1 MAAPTNGSGKQPAD
15 PPPETKGARRTDDV
29 EDQRPPPAG
38 AGTAG
43 IPSFVQ
49 RLIRRENL
57 QEKGGLLL
65 QALGLL
71 FSLLSAIIMA
81 SNKHGDWM
89 DFDRYDE
96 YRYLLAI
103 SILVFLYS
111 LGQVIRQV
119 HLSSTGHD
127 VLPARKSAIFSFAG
141 DQAAA
146 YLMIS
151 ALSAAIPITNN
162 MRRGAD
168 NLFTDASSASISVP
182 YGRVTGVAVSD
193 RVDPATVLP
202 LSPAGTYTG

>member
-1 MAAPTNGSGKQPAD
+1 MAAPTNGNGKQPDD
-15 PPPETKGARRTDDV
+15 PPPEAKARRTDDA

-38 AGTAG
+38 AGNAG

-96 YRYLLAI
+96 YRYLLGI

-119 HLSSTGHD
+119 HLSSTGRD
-127 VLPARKSAIFSFAG
+127 VLPARISATFSFTG
-141 DQAAA
+141 DQVAA

-162 MRRGAD
+162 MRKGAD
-168 NLFTDASSASISVP
+168 NLFTDASSASISM
-182 YGRVTGVAVSD
+182 AFF
-193 RVDPATVLP
+193 AF
-202 LSPAGTYTG
+202 LSLAISALISGYKLSKQSYI